1 MGFANAGVTTNQ
13 RRALS
18 SPTRACRR
26 RSPTTPTL
34 FPFPAAYSVFAG
46 DCANNAP
53 PPGITPDALSVLPG
67 KLDHTVKVHVPALNL
82 VTQINGANKPGM
94 YVRVKSTTARL
105 HAEDLLRRGPR
116 TPTSASMIPGS
127 RSAPTRSASTTASA
141 STLATCAPASRRT
154 VTLNALTRDGRRC
167 STCRPRSQCIGV
179 LMTRVRDESGF
190 TLIELLM
197 AMTIGVVVLLAAF
210 MLVDASAPLAQKTQ
224 DRVDAAQRGRLAME
238 IIGAE
243 LRSQVCMPG
252 AVPPIMPTVSD
263 GSNVW
268 FYGNNQDQDSLP
280 QRHHIYIQ
288 GTALRE
294 DTWQGTGSITQRHLP
309 GASPRRRAPCSTRS
323 PSCRACR
330 SSAST
335 GSTPTCPR
343 RSTSRSPPR

>member
-1 MGFANAGVTTNQ
+1 M
-13 RRALS
+13 
-18 SPTRACRR
+18 TRA
-26 RSPTTPTL
+26 
-34 FPFPAAYSVFAG
+34 
-46 DCANNAP
+46 
-53 PPGITPDALSVLPG
+53 
-67 KLDHTVKVHVPALNL
+67 
-82 VTQINGANKPGM
+82 
-94 YVRVKSTTARL
+94 
-105 HAEDLLRRGPR
+105 
-116 TPTSASMIPGS
+116 
-127 RSAPTRSASTTASA
+127 
-141 STLATCAPASRRT
+141 
-154 VTLNALTRDGRRC
+154 
-167 STCRPRSQCIGV
+167 
-179 LMTRVRDESGF
+179 RDESGW

-280 QRHHIYIQ
+280 QKHHIYIQ
-288 GTALRE
+288 GTALKE
-294 DTWQGTGSITQRHLP
+294 DTWQGTGSVSQRHLP
-309 GASPRRRAPCSTRS
+309 RPRPRRRAPCSTRS
-323 PSCRACR
+323 RSCPACR
-330 SSAST
+330 CSAST